1 MQVFYILTFLFSYLF
16 INSLTIMK
24 TFRSSYLLF
33 LLSGILLL
41 GACGKKKSPSHLK
54 LVPQESLF
62 VLGLNVKQLAT
73 KSIRLDELFNE
84 KNLREMGN
92 SEAEAKKTAATAK
105 TVLGSGIDFLNNA
118 YLFVNKSQQVGVA
131 FALENEKGFEDFLQ
145 DKDFWKE
152 NAPDQQAFEIK
163 SANNIKYAYKKEVLL
178 AWRDKSGLLYVANGK
193 GDEQSLLKEVSA
205 IFEQQ
210 DSKSLESQNEQFR
223 EANQQG
229 SDVFAWLDLQGLNAL
244 SPELG
249 VVGLKDMFF
258 TFHTDFQKGEILSKA
273 QLIMN
278 EEYAKIMEQVSGEA
292 IKSNLASN
300 IGIEK
305 PALAM
310 SLAFDLQ
317 GLKKVLEGK
326 GLLSL
331 VNIQLQS
338 LNISF
343 DDLAQA
349 LSGDMLLVAESLNM
363 QSGLPELVFSLGV
376 KDEAA
381 FDQLISKVDDKKI
394 LVKKQ
399 NVYEA
404 LGGSG
409 YIVLKNQV
417 AYITPSKKLK
427 DSALAGE
434 NKLNKDFVK
443 ATEKAMIATYL
454 GESLAG
460 EIARLNSFIPS
471 TTLSTNSAVESSQ
484 FSISKIKGKVIAM
497 QGNTQMKDK
506 SKNALLV
513 LIDEAKKSI
522 KELENNPSQFNNPF
536 EETEESSQEGGA
548 FVEEDPS

>member
-1 MQVFYILTFLFSYLF
+1 
-16 INSLTIMK
+16 MK
-24 TFRSSYLLF
+24 TFSSSYFLF

-54 LVPQESLF
+54 LVPQESIF

-73 KSIRLDELFNE
+73 KSIRLDELFSE

-92 SEAEAKKTAATAK
+92 SEQEAKKTAATAK
-105 TVLGSGIDFLNNA
+105 MVLASGIDFLNNS
-118 YLFVNKSQQVGVA
+118 YLFVNKSQQVGLA

-145 DKDFWKE
+145 NKDFWKE

-163 SANNIKYAYKKEVLL
+163 SAKKIKYVYKKEVLL
-178 AWRDKSGLLYVANGK
+178 AWRDKTGLLYIANGK
-193 GDEQSLLKEVSA
+193 GDEESLLKEVSA
-205 IFEQQ
+205 LFEQE
-210 DSKSLESQNEQFR
+210 DSKSLEKKNEQFR

-229 SDVFAWLDLQGLNAL
+229 SDVFAWLDLQSLSTL

-249 VVGLKDMFF
+249 VMGLKDMFF
-258 TFHTDFQKGEILSKA
+258 TFNTNFEKGEILSQAK
-273 QLIMN
+273 LSMS
-278 EEYAKIMEQVSGEA
+278 EEYAKIMEQVSKDGLQGKLSA
-292 IKSNLASN
+292 N

-310 SLAFDLQ
+310 SLALDLQ

-326 GLLSL
+326 GLMSL
-331 VNIQLQS
+331 VDMQLKS
-338 LNISF
+338 LNFSF

-349 LSGDMLLVAESLNM
+349 LSGDMLVVAESLNM
-363 QSGLPELVFSLGV
+363 QNGLPELVFSLGI

-381 FDQLISKVDDKKI
+381 FEQLVSKVDDKK
-394 LVKKQ
+394 LFVKKQ

-409 YIVLKNQV
+409 YIVLKDKA
-417 AYITPSKKLK
+417 AYITPSRKLK
-427 DSALAGE
+427 DAVLKGE
-434 NKLNKDFVK
+434 SKLDKDFNK
-443 ATEKAMIATYL
+443 ALSSAMMATYF

-460 EIARLNSFIPS
+460 EIAQ
-471 TTLSTNSAVESSQ
+471 LSNALAPLANLPANTNSAVESSQ
-484 FSISKIKGKVIAM
+484 FNVSKIKGKVIAM

-506 SKNALLV
+506 SKNSLLV

-536 EETEESSQEGGA
+536 EETEEGSEEEGA
-548 FVEEDPS
+548 FVEEDTF